1 MSNNHPP
8 INKEFRFPMYV
19 NEDHVQEIDNYV
31 HTQKQL
37 GRKGKAGRPYN
48 RTDYIREAL
57 EYHGKNVGLKTS
69 PHLEP

>member
-1 MSNNHPP
+1 MNDQQSPS
-8 INKEFRFPMYV
+8 KEFRFPMYIH
-19 NEDHVQEIDNYV
+19 EDHVHEIDDYV
-31 HTQKQL
+31 HKQKQL

-57 EYHGKNVGLKTS
+57 EYYGKEMGLKTS